1 MSRRTVIIGAG
12 IAGLA
17 TAWKLLQLRPE
28 EDVVIIERE
37 DAVGGLAKSID
48 WNGYR
53 LDLGPHRFH
62 TEIPEIKEFVRSF
75 CEEQMVRVKR
85 SSRMW
90 IKGRY
95 IPYPIKA
102 LPTFQALGP
111 VNSFLFGL
119 SAFNVFFQRGCEAK
133 SYEEYVSR
141 YYGARLYEAIFAP
154 FARKVWGIDPN
165 QIAAD
170 AARVRLRGE
179 SIWHSLLDG
188 LFSKQETYV
197 AQFLYPQNGIG
208 EIAEKFAAEIA
219 GRGGKFCLNQTVTGF
234 NQNENG
240 ITKVVTSGPDGEA
253 IHPCD
258 VVVSTIPLPHLA
270 RLICAD
276 QAALDAAQT
285 LAFRAVVLIYLMYDE
300 KLPIQDTW
308 LYYPE
313 EHVRFTRASVPDNF
327 NPHKSYENKT
337 CICVEFTSDYDDK
350 TWNAPPEQLASHAA
364 EVLHTSGLTPGAPV
378 ENKAVYIK
386 EGYPVYHTDYEDN
399 LSIVL
404 NAAAKRKNLL
414 TTGRQG
420 LFRHNNIYQSIQM
433 GLHAAQ
439 HLKDD
444 AINLD
449 AWYQNTDRYKDY
461 RIVD

>member
-1 MSRRTVIIGAG
+1 MSRRTVILGAG

-17 TAWKLLQLRPE
+17 TAWKLLQLRPD

-37 DAVGGLAKSID
+37 NVIGGLAKSID

-62 TEIPEIKEFVRSF
+62 TEIPEIKEFVRAF
-75 CEEQMVRVKR
+75 CEEKMVKVKR

-90 IKGRY
+90 INGRY

-111 VNSFLFGL
+111 LNSILFGL
-119 SAFNVFFQRGCEAK
+119 SALSVFFHSGAEAK
-133 SYEEYVSR
+133 SYQEYVSR

-154 FARKVWGIDPN
+154 FARKVWGIDPS

-170 AARVRLRGE
+170 TARVRLRGE

-188 LFSKQETYV
+188 FFSKQETYV

-208 EIAEKFAAEIA
+208 EIAEKFAAEITQ
-219 GRGGKFCLNQTVTGF
+219 RGGKFYLNQDVLRL

-240 ITKVVTSGPDGEA
+240 VSEVITSSPDGELSHA
-253 IHPCD
+253 CD
-258 VVVSTIPLPHLA
+258 VVVSTVPLPNLVD
-270 RLICAD
+270 LIDAD
-276 QAALDAAQT
+276 ENVITAAQA
-285 LAFRAVVLIYLMYDE
+285 LKFRAIVLLYLMYGE
-300 KLPIQDTW
+300 TLPIEDTW

-327 NPHKSYENKT
+327 NPHKTYENKT
-337 CICVEFTSDYDDK
+337 CICVEFTCEYNDE
-350 TWNAPPEQLASHAA
+350 TWNAAPELLSNHAS
-364 EVLHTSGLTPGAPV
+364 EVLYASGLTPREPTEIKTV
-378 ENKAVYIK
+378 HIK
-386 EGYPVYHTDYEDN
+386 EGYPVYQTEYEDN
-399 LSIVL
+399 LHTVL
-404 NAAAKRKNLL
+404 NAVAEQKNIL

-420 LFRHNNIYQSIQM
+420 LFRHNNIDQSIQM
-433 GLHAAQ
+433 GLLAAEQ
-439 HLKDD
+439 LVGES
-444 AINLD
+444 INLD
-449 AWYQNTDRYKDY
+449 SWYQKTDQFKDY